1 MDSVDVHYCHKSIR
15 SEEKKWGG
23 VWNFDFILQKYFI
36 YECLK
41 VRFLV
46 SITIWR
52 VGGSNQRHLQ
62 TILLYLTSV
71 LSEKSENLYKT
82 FLEPV
87 EPEKQGFRTN
97 RDRKVDETQ
106 L

>member
-1 MDSVDVHYCHKSIR
+1 MNVAAGSMPSV
-15 SEEKKWGG
+15 
-23 VWNFDFILQKYFI
+23 LTA
-36 YECLK
+36 LK

-62 TILLYLTSV
+62 TILLYLVSV

-87 EPEKQGFRTN
+87 EPEKQGFRSN
-97 RDRKVDETQ
+97 RDRQDDEY
-106 L
+106 

>member
-1 MDSVDVHYCHKSIR
+1 MDGH
-15 SEEKKWGG
+15 
-23 VWNFDFILQKYFI
+23 
-36 YECLK
+36 LK

-62 TILLYLTSV
+62 TILLYLASV

-87 EPEKQGFRTN
+87 ELEKQGFRSN
-97 RDRKVDETQ
+97 WDRQDDEY
-106 L
+106 